1 MKKEVQLEKAH
12 RLLNTGCVLL
22 VTAAYRDRSN
32 VMALAWLT
40 PLSGRPPRVGIA
52 VALPHF
58 TCELINRSLE
68 FALNIPGAEL
78 LGQVDRCGR
87 ISGRE
92 IDKFKEA
99 GLTPVTAQKVSAPLI
114 KECLGHLE
122 CGVVERYKIGDHNFF
137 VGEVLAASVEEEL
150 FASSCWHDE
159 AKLLHHLG
167 GKQYY
172 IRGQHREATP
182 DKSVLS

>member
-1 MKKEVQLEKAH
+1 MMKKEVPLEKAH
-12 RLLNTGCVLL
+12 RLINTGCVLL
-22 VTAAYRDRSN
+22 VTSAYRDRSN
-32 VMALAWLT
+32 IMTLAWQT

-58 TCELINRSLE
+58 TCELINRSKE

-78 LGQVDRCGR
+78 LEQADRCGR
-87 ISGRE
+87 TSGRAV
-92 IDKFKEA
+92 DKFKEV
-99 GLTPVTAQKVSAPLI
+99 GLTPVTAQKVQAPLI

-122 CGVVERYKIGDHNFF
+122 CGVVDHYKIGDHAFF
-137 VGEVLAASVEEEL
+137 VGEVLAAFAEEEL
-150 FASSCWHDE
+150 FASSYWHEE

-172 IRGQHREATP
+172 ISGQREEAN
-182 DKSVLS
+182 